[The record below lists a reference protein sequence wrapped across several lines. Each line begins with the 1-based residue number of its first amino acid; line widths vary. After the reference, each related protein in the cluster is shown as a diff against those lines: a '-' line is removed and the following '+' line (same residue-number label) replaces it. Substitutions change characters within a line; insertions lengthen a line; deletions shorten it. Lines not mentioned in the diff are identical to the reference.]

1 MAITL
6 AGTTGITTPG
16 LTNSGNETIT
26 GTLNVGGLTPNVY
39 PIVSGT
45 AVASTSGTSIDFTS
59 IPSWVK
65 RITVMF
71 SGVST
76 SGTSPI
82 LLQIGAGS
90 VDATGYN
97 CSGINSD
104 GINVGGANY
113 TTGFALRQT
122 SAAMLSGGS
131 VVLNTLGS
139 NIWAVNGFVGTA
151 SAVIGIFWTA
161 GNKSLSGTLDRV
173 RITTVNGTDTFDAG
187 SINLLW
193 E

>member
-104 GINVGGANY
+104 GVNVGGANY

>member
-1 MAITL
+1 M
-6 AGTTGITTPG
+6 
-16 LTNSGNETIT
+16 
-26 GTLNVGGLTPNVY
+26 
-39 PIVSGT
+39 
-45 AVASTSGTSIDFTS
+45 
-59 IPSWVK
+59 
-65 RITVMF
+65 
-71 SGVST
+71 ST